1 MTQKASQPVSRKT
14 AEKIV
19 ARRGKNIRRLRAR
32 TESRLGATRA
42 EARPV

>member
-14 AEKIV
+14 AEKII
-19 ARRGKNIRRLRAR
+19 ARRGENIRRLRAG
-32 TESRLGATRA
+32 TESRFRATCA